1 MNNKLQLGG
10 FAKFFVGAILLLV
23 CCLSLTFGQDVTKG
37 GISGMV
43 VDSSGAVIPKAQ
55 VTLSGEIEKR
65 SVTTNDE
72 GRFEFPNLIPGLYTV
87 KAEMAGFK
95 AMTVSNVTVYVGKTS
110 GLKIALEVGNVS
122 QVVEVQAGADTVD
135 LSSSAVSSNLN
146 VQLYENLP
154 LQRGVTSLFYLA
166 PGANTGVVDP
176 GRTGSSSANPSVS
189 GGSALDNMYIAD
201 GVNITDSAFGGFGVF
216 TRSYGSL
223 GVGITTSY
231 VQEVQVKT
239 GGFEPQYGQAEG
251 GIVNIITKSGTEQYH
266 GDAWGFFQP
275 KSFEANRFQ
284 RDDFAVN
291 KVGEFLHPENY
302 DFGVDLGG
310 PIPGTGK
317 KLFFFGS
324 FNPSIQ
330 RTIEQGAAGSGILTL
345 LGETAQRAY
354 SKNYAL
360 KIDANI
366 HTGHQIN
373 FSIFGDPTTTNNAP
387 WSSLNIDNLTA
398 NSILDYGTRS
408 MAWRYS
414 GTLSPTWTVNSSFS
428 WGHNHFN
435 ETGFAD
441 INNLVD
447 RTQTE
452 RGNFTAV
459 GRGFV
464 EPTQNDTY
472 RYSADTQK
480 IFKALGSHTL
490 ALGYNYQRAYYSGN
504 RDRSGP
510 KFLIP
515 TTNADGTYKV
525 PSIAAGQTTN
535 ATWSLRIDNACT
547 LCPILNVPG
556 TGDNAGP
563 QHVYLRQDR
572 GEFGVPVFDT
582 RSNYNSAYLQDTWRV
597 NSHVTILAGYRW
609 EQEQMI
615 GSPGPSGKRNH
626 YTFTDNWSPRF
637 GVTIDPLGHGKTKIF
652 YNFGRFSEYFPLDAA
667 ERSLSSELDFTG
679 ARIAPAFTTVAGQRI
694 ATLNQ
699 FGTVTPIL
707 DAAHLVTG
715 AVGGSGTSVSVSA
728 QDAVNPILPGTKLGF
743 AQEHM
748 IGFEQQ
754 LPHGFVLSARYIDR
768 RLKRI
773 IEDAA
778 VEPIEDG
785 AGNLGGLGLFGQTY
799 FIGNISSHT
808 DAAVNPIEF
817 TFPTGGAIPGKCDPS
832 TVASLVDRN
841 GAPLGNFCFASLGV
855 NGQPAGNS
863 GADGVPDG
871 FVDPVHIYR
880 AVEIE
885 VNKRLS
891 NNWQL
896 LANWRIASLRGNYEG
911 HFRNDNGQ
919 TDPGISSL
927 FDFTAGDFNLLGDQ
941 FAVGPL
947 NSDRRHVV
955 NIYSNY
961 GLNSAML
968 GDRWK
973 FFNGLNLGVGFHIE
987 SGLPMSNLAAHPAY
1001 LNSGEVPLGG
1011 RGSLGRTPT
1020 DFRIDLHA
1028 DYPFKITERVRFT
1041 VIGDIFNL
1049 TNSQTL
1055 RTIQQNS
1062 ESTLGQAN
1070 PDFKQPISWYNPI
1083 SFRMGLRL
1091 SF

>member
-1 MNNKLQLGG
+1 M
-10 FAKFFVGAILLLV
+10 
-23 CCLSLTFGQDVTKG
+23 
-37 GISGMV
+37 
-43 VDSSGAVIPKAQ
+43 DSSGAVIPKAQ
-55 VTLSGEIEKR
+55 VTLAGEIEKR
-65 SVTTNDE
+65 SATTNDE

-95 AMTVSNVTVYVGKTS
+95 TITVSNVTVYVGKTS
-110 GLKIALEVGNVS
+110 GLKLTLEVGNVS

-166 PGANTGVVDP
+166 PGATQGVVDP
-176 GRTGSSSANPSVS
+176 VRGGSGAANPSVS

-216 TRSYGSL
+216 SRSYGSL

-239 GGFEPQYGQAEG
+239 GGFEPQYGQSEG
-251 GIVNIITKSGTEQYH
+251 GIVNIITKSGTDQYH

-275 KSFEANRFQ
+275 QAFEANRFQ

-291 KVGEFLHPENY
+291 KVGKVLHPEGY
-302 DFGVDLGG
+302 DYGVDLGG
-310 PIPGTGK
+310 PIPATNK
-317 KLFFFGS
+317 KMFFFGS

-330 RTIEQGAAGSGILTL
+330 RSIVQGAEGSGILKL
-345 LGETAQRAY
+345 LGTTSTSAF

-366 HTGHQIN
+366 HTGHQVN
-373 FSIFGDPTTTNNAP
+373 FSIFGDPTTTNNGP
-387 WSSLNIDNLTA
+387 WATLNIDNLTA
-398 NSILDYGTRS
+398 NSKLDYGTRS

-428 WGHNHFN
+428 WGHNHFD
-435 ETGFAD
+435 ETGFAN
-441 INNLVD
+441 INQLVD
-447 RTQTE
+447 RTQTD

-459 GRGFV
+459 GRGFI

-472 RYSADTQK
+472 RYSVDTQK
-480 IFKALGSHTL
+480 IVKALGSHTL
-490 ALGYNYQRAYYSGN
+490 ALGYNYQRAFYSGN

-510 KFLIP
+510 TFLIP

-535 ATWSLRIDNACT
+535 ATWSLRIDDACT
-547 LCPILNVPG
+547 LCPILNIPG
-556 TGDNAGP
+556 TGATSGP
-563 QHVYLRQDR
+563 QHVYLKQDR
-572 GEFGVPVFDT
+572 GEFGVPKFDT
-582 RSNYNSAYLQDTWRV
+582 RSNYHSAYLQDTWRL
-597 NSHVTILAGYRW
+597 NSHVTVLAGYRW

-652 YNFGRFSEYFPLDAA
+652 YNFGRFSEYFPLDAG
-667 ERSLSSELDFTG
+667 ERSLSSELDFIN
-679 ARIAPAFTTVAGQRI
+679 ARIAPAFTVVNGQRV

-707 DAAHLVTG
+707 DAAHLLTG
-715 AVGGSGTSVSVSA
+715 AVGGTGSSVSVSA
-728 QDAVNPILPGTKLGF
+728 QDATNPILPGTKLGF

-754 LPHGFVLSARYIDR
+754 LPHGLVLSARYIDR

-778 VEPIEDG
+778 VDPPEDSAFLG
-785 AGNLGGLGLFGQTY
+785 AFGQTY
-799 FIGNISSHT
+799 FIGNINSRT

-817 TFPTGGAIPGKCDPS
+817 VFPVGAPVPAKCDPNLVS
-832 TVASLVDRN
+832 TAFDRN
-841 GAPLGNFCFASLGV
+841 NNALGQFCFATLGV

-885 VNKRLS
+885 VNKRFS

-927 FDFTAGDFNLLGDQ
+927 FDFTAGSFGLLGDQ
-941 FAVGPL
+941 FSIGPL

-961 GLNSAML
+961 GLTSSVL

-987 SGLPMSNLAAHPAY
+987 SGLPMSNLAAHPVY

-1011 RGSLGRTPT
+1011 RGILGRTPA
-1020 DFRIDLHA
+1020 DFRLDLHA
-1028 DYPFKITERVRFT
+1028 DYPFKITERVKFT
-1041 VIGDIFNL
+1041 VVGDIFNI
-1049 TNSQTL
+1049 TNTQTL
-1055 RTIQQNS
+1055 RSINQLS
-1062 ESTLGQAN
+1062 ESTFQQPN
-1070 PDFKQPISWYNPI
+1070 PDFKQPISWYNPV
-1083 SFRMGLRL
+1083 SFRLGLKL